1 MRMKQASVL
10 IVDDNAEF
18 ATLLKRYLEREHYH
32 VHVCGDGAEA
42 ETAILG
48 LGCDAVILDAR
59 LPNKDGFAIC
69 QAVRMRYQGVIMM
82 LTGLD
87 DDTDRILGL
96 ELGADEYLTKPV
108 APAVVVAHLRA
119 HLRRAQGG
127 EKSTASRLQALR
139 FGGLHIDPAAR
150 RATLDGE
157 VLPLTSAEFDA
168 LWHLAAN
175 AGRPVSR
182 DMLFELQ
189 RGIRH
194 DGIDRSIDMLIVR
207 LRKRL
212 GGAELAS
219 QRIKTV
225 RGKGYLFN
233 PDAW

>member
-1 MRMKQASVL
+1 MKQASVL

-18 ATLLKRYLEREHYH
+18 ATLLKRHLEREHYH

-59 LPNKDGFAIC
+59 LPHKDGFAIC
-69 QAVRMRYQGVIMM
+69 QAVRSRYDGVIMM
-82 LTGLD
+82 LTGMD
-87 DDTDRILGL
+87 EDTDRILGL

-108 APAVVVAHLRA
+108 APPVVVAHLRA
-119 HLRRAQGG
+119 HLRRAQSGD
-127 EKSTASRLQALR
+127 KAAASRLQPLR
-139 FGGLHIDPAAR
+139 FGSLHIDPSAR
-150 RATLDGE
+150 RATLDG
-157 VLPLTSAEFDA
+157 VAMPLTSAEFDA

-212 GGAELAS
+212 GGAELAA

>member
-1 MRMKQASVL
+1 MKQASVL
-10 IVDDNAEF
+10 IVEDNAEF
-18 ATLLKRYLEREHYH
+18 ATLLKHCLERENYR

-42 ETAILG
+42 ETAVLG

-59 LPNKDGFAIC
+59 LPHKDGFAIC
-69 QAVRMRYQGVIMM
+69 HAVRMQYQGVIMM
-82 LTGLD
+82 LTGMD
-87 DDTDRILGL
+87 EDTDRILGL

-119 HLRRAQGG
+119 HLRRVQDGHKAPV
-127 EKSTASRLQALR
+127 SRLQPMR
-139 FGGLHIDPAAR
+139 FGAQRIDPSAR
-150 RATLDGE
+150 RALLDGE
-157 VLPLTSAEFDA
+157 PMPLTSAEFDA
-168 LWHLAAN
+168 FWHLAAN

-182 DMLFELQ
+182 DMLFELL

-212 GGAELAS
+212 GPAELAS
-219 QRIKTV
+219 ERIKTV